1 MKKFFAIFRKIWIFI
16 PLVFAALMYFLLPLM
31 PTVTEYVFSRGL
43 FKVVTV
49 PVGFIAS
56 LIPISLTEMLVVL
69 SVPLVALIIILTVKK
84 AKSKGKAEK
93 KKVLV
98 KAARTACGFL
108 SFACLMYMICHGANY
123 YREPLEK
130 TMQLDTSQ
138 KDAEFLLKVC
148 ETLANGAREASE
160 NLEQNEDKTTKLSEN
175 IVEELS
181 RAGNGYDKLVEEYP
195 FLWTSVFRQKPVLL
209 SEPWSYTHITG
220 MYFPF
225 FAECNVNIAQPDYL
239 IPATAAHESAHSR
252 GIAFENECNFL
263 AFLSCI
269 KSDYPEYRYSGY
281 MEAYT
286 YCANALFAY
295 DLEIWREADKLLTE
309 RMRADFAA
317 LNDYIYNHSS
327 HNTGTVV
334 DEIVDAVNEVSE
346 SANDTFI
353 KVQGVEDGTLSYG
366 RVPELILAYYAKELC

>member
-1 MKKFFAIFRKIWIFI
+1 MKKLLVILKKIWIFI
-16 PLVFAALMYFLLPLM
+16 PLAAAVLMYFLLPLM

-43 FKVVTV
+43 FKLVTV
-49 PVGFIAS
+49 PIGFITS
-56 LIPISLTEMLVVL
+56 IIPISLTEMLVIL
-69 SVPLVALIIILTVKK
+69 SVPLVVLIVVLLVRKV
-84 AKSKGKAEK
+84 KSKDKPEK
-93 KKVLV
+93 KKLLI
-98 KAARTACGFL
+98 KAGRTLCGFL

-130 TMQLDTSQ
+130 TMRLDTSP

-148 ETLANGAREASE
+148 EILAEGAREASE
-160 NLEQNEDKTTKLSEN
+160 ELEQNEDKTTKLSEN

-181 RAGNGYDKLVEEYP
+181 RAENGYDKLVEEYP

-286 YCANALFAY
+286 YCSNALFAY
-295 DLEIWREADKLLTE
+295 NIEMWKQTEGLLTE
-309 RMRADFAA
+309 RMRADFTA
-317 LNDYIYNHSS
+317 LNDYIDRHTAK
-327 HNTGTVV
+327 NTGTVA
-334 DEIVDAVNEVSE
+334 DEIVDVVNEVSHTT
-346 SANDTFI
+346 NDTFI

-366 RVPELILAYYAKELC
+366 RVTELILAYYAKELG